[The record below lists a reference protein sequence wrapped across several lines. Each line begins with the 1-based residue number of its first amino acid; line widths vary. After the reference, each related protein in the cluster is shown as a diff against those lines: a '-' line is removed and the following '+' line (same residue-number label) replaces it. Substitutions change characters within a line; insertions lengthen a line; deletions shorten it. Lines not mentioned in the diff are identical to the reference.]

1 MQAGPQ
7 DRVQQGIFLCRGITS
22 VILSFF
28 TFVAILSADIGIS
41 VDYGNILMSD
51 EGKIQPRVDRG
62 FESRSG
68 QTKDHT
74 IGI

>member
-1 MQAGPQ
+1 VKCVFQLYHDGKKIHFNEM
-7 DRVQQGIFLCRGITS
+7 VMMMI
-22 VILSFF
+22 
-28 TFVAILSADIGIS
+28 IGIS

-51 EGKIQPRVDRG
+51 EGKIQSRVDRG

-68 QTKDHT
+68 QTKNHT

>member
-7 DRVQQGIFLCRGITS
+7 DRVQTGIILCRGITS

-28 TFVAILSADIGIS
+28 TFVGILSADIGIS
-41 VDYGNILMSD
+41 VDYGNILKSD
-51 EGKIQPRVDRG
+51 EGKIQSRVDRG

-68 QTKDHT
+68 QTKDYKMD
-74 IGI
+74 I